1 MKEIDVNKIISDLN
15 KIADKAQER
24 DPEFREK
31 LKKQRDQLFSQ
42 DGSIFEALDEVEIE
56 EVPED

>member
-24 DPEFREK
+24 DLEFREK
-31 LKKQRDQLFSQ
+31 LKKQKDQLFSQ
-42 DGSIFEALDEVEIE
+42 EGSIFKTLDEIEIE
-56 EVPED
+56 LSKD